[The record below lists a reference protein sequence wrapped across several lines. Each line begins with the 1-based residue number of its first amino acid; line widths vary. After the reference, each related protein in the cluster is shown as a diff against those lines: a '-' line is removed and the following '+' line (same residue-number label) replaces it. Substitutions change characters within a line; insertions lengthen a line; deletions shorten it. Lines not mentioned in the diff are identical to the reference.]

1 MEFRGGGS
9 NSLTRRVSA
18 AYTLSEIV
26 IVMLIIS
33 VVVAVTIG
41 VTKKKLE
48 STVSYTYYSAYE
60 SLKDVSRSLLAD
72 FNPNSDKYKADIEE
86 LNFWNKFTDATTHSN
101 YISILNSFS
110 SQPALAACKY
120 DRRTGCYN
128 CGLPMS
134 YPGPFCGRGILC
146 GGQCWDCPD
155 STCPH
160 EWTCPEGY
168 KELQEGCGKI
178 CADGSV
184 ANTPR
189 GEKCPEELCDPN
201 AKEDCERM
209 GGQFYPSTCSCECN
223 DNDYDK
229 CIDAGGQFNFSTCSC
244 NMSATCPITECP
256 SGQHLVDADKSTCK
270 CVADEPSEPDE
281 PASVCNP
288 GDTPPACGQQCVDG
302 QWESIAGFS
311 KTCNDTQEWRDL
323 PDCKCVPIARSLPR
337 NGQKFCEMFEGRV
350 NTNSGDCDGS
360 AISTTTTDFSDK
372 TPDLV
377 LRNGIRIYN
386 LHSNPRKI
394 NDLQGNKSGFTISVD
409 PKDLLLQHAVVNGGS
424 LQLDKVQINQQL
436 NQSGASINV
445 NKYEVKNNL
454 SFLPAEIIMRK
465 PLSLFPILSGLF
477 EQKAYARCWTDI
489 TGKRVCDGPFEGD
502 LWNGAAQVTPG
513 GNNAGN
519 LNPVNPGLCA
529 TNSAMLSECK
539 DKGGTW
545 NSSTC
550 KCDIPEDPEPDE
562 PDEPDPPTPPNPNTP
577 QVNKVQIDTG
587 EYGYTVYVD
596 IDGDKGS
603 STLWEDVF
611 PFYITLSGQVV
622 PAYNT
627 VDGTELGGSS
637 NEYLQTSVQYEKIN
651 NHGRRTVDWLSK
663 SVSYKEGACGS
674 GFIDSSTP
682 YCSGVSELPEC
693 SSGTTGSKC
702 TLKTVRPIKFF

>member
-1 MEFRGGGS
+1 MIKQRSIF
-9 NSLTRRVSA
+9 N
-18 AYTLSEIV
+18 AYTLAEIV

-41 VTKKKLE
+41 VTKKKLD

-120 DRRTGCYN
+120 DTRTGCY
-128 CGLPMS
+128 
-134 YPGPFCGRGILC
+134 FCGYADKNNYCYHVGGWSC

-189 GEKCPEELCDPN
+189 GEKCPEETCDPN
-201 AKEDCERM
+201 AKEDCDRV

-288 GDTPPACGQQCVDG
+288 GDTPPACGQQCVGG

-323 PDCKCVPIARSLPR
+323 PDCKCVPIARTLPR
-337 NGQKFCEMFEGRV
+337 NGQKFCEQFEQRV
-350 NTNSGDCDGS
+350 NTKAGIDYCEGTTIS
-360 AISTTTTDFSDK
+360 ATTTDFSNAKADII
-372 TPDLV
+372 
-377 LRNGIRIYN
+377 LRNGMKIYN
-386 LHSNPRKI
+386 VHTNPQKI
-394 NDLQGNKSGFTISVD
+394 EELAGNKSGFT
-409 PKDLLLQHAVVNGGS
+409 
-424 LQLDKVQINQQL
+424 VQVAS
-436 NQSGASINV
+436 SG
-445 NKYEVKNNL
+445 E
-454 SFLPAEIIMRK
+454 
-465 PLSLFPILSGLF
+465 LSLLPSTILKEHPLGLFSILSGLF
-477 EQKAYARCWTDI
+477 DSSVYASWSSS
-489 TGKRVCDGPFEGD
+489 GWSSG
-502 LWNGAAQVTPG
+502 
-513 GNNAGN
+513 
-519 LNPVNPGLCA
+519 
-529 TNSAMLSECK
+529 
-539 DKGGTW
+539 
-545 NSSTC
+545 NSS
-550 KCDIPEDPEPDE
+550 D
-562 PDEPDPPTPPNPNTP
+562 
-577 QVNKVQIDTG
+577 
-587 EYGYTVYVD
+587 GYMT
-596 IDGDKGS
+596 
-603 STLWEDVF
+603 T
-611 PFYITLSGQVV
+611 Q
-622 PAYNT
+622 
-627 VDGTELGGSS
+627 
-637 NEYLQTSVQYEKIN
+637 
-651 NHGRRTVDWLSK
+651 
-663 SVSYKEGACGS
+663 GS
-674 GFIDSSTP
+674 G
-682 YCSGVSELPEC
+682 
-693 SSGTTGSKC
+693 SGTKC
-702 TLKTVRPIKFF
+702 TLKSVKPVKFF